1 MYEKQYTITPSVAK
15 QQFHHVME
23 RSAFRLFLKLVHLNH
38 KKYFRPVSQTQHVDK
53 LQNNR
58 LG

>member
-1 MYEKQYTITPSVAK
+1 
-15 QQFHHVME
+15 ME